1 MAKTSRKRDV
11 FNALWS
17 QTPGKRIVALV
28 LTCVGAIHIVSAS
41 GMQDA
46 SPASVLT
53 PIQREIERQRQ
64 RLDSTEIEERRDALM
79 RLGNL
84 KRPDASR
91 VAAKGL
97 SDPIPIV
104 RATAVHTIVYLQS
117 DEAATLLVPL
127 LRDPKEFVRQETAY
141 ALGETHSRSAVQPL
155 IDALLGDKENSVR
168 GASAVALG
176 QIGDEAAV
184 VPLSQILAG
193 GSSGD
198 SGSKKAKKAVK
209 VSGNEFVLRATARS
223 LGQIRNRAAVPALV
237 VALSNERNP
246 GDVRR
251 EAAIALGLI
260 GDKSA
265 SPALQAAL
273 TSSDPRLSQIAF
285 DSLRQLAGAKE

>member
-1 MAKTSRKRDV
+1 MRKTSRKRDN
-11 FNALWS
+11 FKALWP
-17 QTPGKRIVALV
+17 QRPGKRIVALV
-28 LTCVGAIHIVSAS
+28 LICFSAIHVVSAR

-46 SPASVLT
+46 SRASALA

-64 RLDSTEIEERRDALM
+64 RLDSTEVEERRDALM

-104 RATAVHTIVYLQS
+104 RATAVHAIIHLQS
-117 DEAATLLVPL
+117 EEAAALLVPL
-127 LRDPKEFVRQETAY
+127 LRDSKEFVRQETAY

-155 IDALLGDKENSVR
+155 IDALLGDKKNSVR

-184 VPLSQILAG
+184 VALSEVLAG

-198 SGSKKAKKAVK
+198 SGSKKAKKTVK

-246 GDVRR
+246 AEVRR
-251 EAAIALGLI
+251 EAAKALGLI
-260 GDKSA
+260 GDRSA
-265 SPALQAAL
+265 RPALQAAL
-273 TSSDPRLSQIAF
+273 TSSDPYLSQIAF
-285 DSLRQLAGAKE
+285 DSLRQLAATKE